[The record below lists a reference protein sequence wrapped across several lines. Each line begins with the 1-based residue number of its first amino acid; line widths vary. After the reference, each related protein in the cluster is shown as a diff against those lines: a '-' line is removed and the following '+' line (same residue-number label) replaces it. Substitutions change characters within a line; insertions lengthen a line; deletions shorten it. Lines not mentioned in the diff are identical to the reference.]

1 MPRFH
6 ATSRLVRFLAL
17 LGVFVALAFAMS
29 VQTASAAGGSINGTI
44 FDDLNNDGALSGE
57 SGHGAVVVFIDV
69 NGNNALDGPD
79 VQTTTD
85 GSGSYSFPN
94 VADGTYSVKAVVPV
108 GYGATTLNP
117 VTTIVSGSANV
128 LNVNIG
134 ISNVGSV
141 SGYVFNDVDGDGNQ
155 DMTDNGLSAR
165 TVFIDSNL
173 NGSFSAGEPTVV
185 TDGSGFYS
193 FTGLTAGTNVT
204 VRATVPGTALRT
216 SPNPNPI
223 AVTAGLVQDH
233 VDFALFT
240 YGSITGTVFNDVNAD
255 GIKAAG
261 DTGINARTVYCDLD
275 GDLVKD
281 AGEPSAA
288 SNAAGLYTINGL
300 GPITC
305 APRLVVPANTV
316 QTTANPATF
325 TVISGQSVT
334 GAEFGSFQFGSIT
347 GVVFSDGNA
356 NGTKEVAEAG
366 LSGKTVYLDAD
377 NDGTL
382 DVGETNLNS
391 NGTGTYTF
399 ANLGPGT
406 YNVRAVLLP
415 NSTQTSAA
423 LMTVS
428 MTSGQSAAGTNF
440 GFFLNASITGS
451 VYEDTNGSST
461 LTAGELGIAAQVV
474 FIDANANDSYD
485 FGEVNTTTNASGVYT
500 LSGLTP
506 GSYRVRAVLPA
517 GWMRTTTNPT
527 PVTPTSGSS
536 TTNSFGLFEL
546 ATINGVAYD
555 DYNGDGLKQAGETG
569 FDAVTVFLDTDND
582 NGFDVGEPSAVTAA
596 NGTFSI
602 SGLGPGSYKP
612 RNVMPVGTTLTTT
625 LPVAITTTS
634 GMVSNITQFGLFK
647 HVIISGSAYNDFD
660 GDGVRELGEAG
671 LAGKL
676 IFLDSNSSGL
686 LNAGEP
692 TTTTDSSG
700 NYSFTGLGPGTY
712 KPRVN
717 LTAGTERTSANPADI
732 VAYSGATVTG
742 QDFGLFSTASITG
755 TVFNDMNSSGTK
767 DAGDAGLTPRTV
779 YLDTNSNG
787 ALDTGETSVATGNGG
802 VYTISNLGPGT
813 YRVRVVV
820 PANVVLS
827 STLPAAITPSGGSVS
842 ISNDFGLFTLGS
854 IGGTIFDDKNGNGA
868 KAGAEPVLAGRT
880 VYLDSDA
887 SGTYD
892 TGEPTAL
899 SSPTGVYSFT
909 GLVAGSYRVRLQALS
924 GVLQTTP
931 DPSVITVQS
940 GTSLNTVD
948 FGTFNVAIISGT
960 VYDDQGGNGTLNVPQ
975 DVGIAGIT
983 VFMDNNNNG
992 TQDLGE
998 ISVVSDSVGLYTFAN
1013 LGPGNYIPRAV
1024 FPSATMYQTTTML
1037 SAVTPN
1043 SGQTSAGNNMGL
1055 FTYGTVSG
1063 MVWVDENGNGV
1074 KDGPELGVANARV
1087 YHDNNSGNTYTNG
1100 EPTVMTAAD
1109 GSYTLGGLK
1118 NGTVKARVVMAGGQV
1133 LSTTLIDSSP
1143 IASKT
1148 VISGRDFG
1156 LFAQATITGTIFE
1169 DKNAN
1174 KVRDN
1179 GEILLSARS
1188 VYIDANNNGRKEAS
1202 EKMATTTGPGSFT
1215 LSNLGPGPWQVL
1227 LVIPTGQVQTT
1238 VDPDSILLASGGTA
1252 AVSFGMRDTK
1262 LGPVS
1267 PTTPVPTAPG
1277 DGTDE
1282 GDADGPPVPKDA
1294 MSVNTGYWMASAE
1307 GGVFAYGNAPFFG
1320 SAVPFKPNKPIVGL
1334 AATPEN
1340 KGYHLVA
1347 TDGGIFSFG
1356 DAKFEGSMGG
1366 KPLNKPMVGMAV
1378 TPSGKG
1384 YWTVATDGGIFAYGD
1399 AKFYGST
1406 GSMTLNRPIVGMQA
1420 TTTGQ
1425 GYWLVASDGGIFAF
1439 GDAKFYGSTGSIA
1452 LNKPIVGMA
1461 RSAGDTGYWLVASD
1475 GGVFAFGDAK
1485 FLGSTGGQ
1493 PITAPI
1499 VTMHATYAG
1508 DGYMM
1513 VGADGGVYVFGKST
1527 KFGEKPPT
1535 KSPIVN

>member
-29 VQTASAAGGSINGTI
+29 MQTASAVGGSINGTI
-44 FDDLNNDGALSGE
+44 YDDLNNDGALSGE
-57 SGHGAVVVFIDV
+57 SGHGSVVVYLDL
-69 NGNNALDGPD
+69 NGNGTLEGTD
-79 VQTTTD
+79 VQTMTD
-85 GSGSYSFPN
+85 GSGTYSFPN
-94 VADGTYSVKAVVPV
+94 VADGTYSVKAVVPN

-155 DMTDNGLSAR
+155 DMTDNGLLGRA
-165 TVFIDSNL
+165 VFIDSNG
-173 NGSFSAGEPTVV
+173 NGFFSTGEPTVN
-185 TDGSGFYS
+185 TDGNGFYS
-193 FTGLTAGTNVT
+193 FTGLAANTNVT
-204 VRATVPGTALRT
+204 IRATVPGTAVRT
-216 SPNPNPI
+216 SPNPSPI
-223 AVTAGLVQDH
+223 AITAGLTQEH
-233 VDFALFT
+233 VDFAIFT
-240 YGSITGTVFNDVNAD
+240 YGSIAGTVFNDVNAD

-261 DTGINARTVYCDLD
+261 DSGINARTVYCDVD
-275 GDLVKD
+275 GDNVRD

-288 SNAAGLYTINGL
+288 TSASGLYTITGL

-316 QTTANPATF
+316 QTTTNPATF
-325 TVISGQSVT
+325 TVISALSVT

-347 GVVFSDGNA
+347 GTVYSDSNA
-356 NGTKEVAEAG
+356 NGAKEAAESG
-366 LSGKTVYLDAD
+366 LSGRTVYIDAD

-382 DVGETNLNS
+382 DVGETNVNS
-391 NGTGTYTF
+391 NGTGSYTF
-399 ANLGPGT
+399 ANIGPGT
-406 YNVRAVLLP
+406 YNVRALMPP

-423 LMTVS
+423 LMTIT

-440 GFFLNASITGS
+440 GFFLNATITGS
-451 VYEDTNGSST
+451 VFEDTNGNGT
-461 LTAGELGIAAQVV
+461 LTAGELGLPTQTV
-474 FIDANANDSYD
+474 FIDANANDAFD
-485 FGEVNTTTNASGVYT
+485 FGETTALTNASGVYSFT
-500 LSGLTP
+500 GLTP
-506 GSYRVRAVLPA
+506 GTYRIRAVLPT
-517 GWMRTTTNPT
+517 GWMRTSTNPT

-536 TTNSFGLFEL
+536 TNNSFGLFEL
-546 ATINGVAYD
+546 ASINGVVFD
-555 DYNGDGLKQAGETG
+555 DYNGDGLKQTGEAGFAST
-569 FDAVTVFLDTDND
+569 TVFLDTDND
-582 NGFDVGEPSAVTAA
+582 NGFDVGEPSAVTIA
-596 NGTFSI
+596 NGTFVI
-602 SGLGPGSYKP
+602 PDLIPGTYKP
-612 RNVMPVGTTLTTT
+612 RLVMPVGTTLTTT
-625 LPVAITTTS
+625 LPASITTTS
-634 GMVSNITQFGLFK
+634 GMVSNVTQFGLFK
-647 HVIISGSAYNDFD
+647 HVIISGSVYNDFD

-671 LAGKL
+671 LVGKL
-676 IFLDSNSSGL
+676 LYLDSNDSGV
-686 LNAGEP
+686 LNVGEP

-712 KPRVN
+712 RPRVN
-717 LTAGTERTSANPADI
+717 VISGTVQTSDDPLDI

-755 TVFNDMNSSGTK
+755 TVFNDVNSNGVK

-779 YLDTNSNG
+779 YLDANANG
-787 ALDTGETSVATGNGG
+787 ALDTGEMSVATGNGG

-820 PANVVLS
+820 PANVVLAS
-827 STLPAAITPSGGSVS
+827 PVPAPITTSGGSVS
-842 ISNDFGLFTLGS
+842 IANDFGLFTLGV
-854 IGGTIFDDKNGNGA
+854 IGGTVYDDKNGNGA

-880 VYLDSDA
+880 VYLDLDA
-887 SGTYD
+887 NGLYD
-892 TGEPTAL
+892 TGEPTAV
-899 SSPTGVYSFT
+899 SSATGVYSFS
-909 GLVAGSYRVRLQALS
+909 GLVAGGYRVRLQALS
-924 GVLQTTP
+924 GVIQTTP
-931 DPSVITVQS
+931 DPSVINVLS
-940 GTSLNTVD
+940 GTVSNTVD

-960 VYDDQGGNGTLNVPQ
+960 VYDDQGGNALLNVPQ
-975 DVGIAGIT
+975 DVGIPGIT

-992 TQDLGE
+992 AQDIGE
-998 ISVVSDSVGLYTFAN
+998 ISVVTDAVGLYTFAN
-1013 LGPGNYIPRAV
+1013 LGPGNYIPRAI
-1024 FPSATMYQTTTML
+1024 FPTTMYQTTTML
-1037 SAVTPN
+1037 SAITPN

-1055 FTYGTVSG
+1055 FTYATVSG
-1063 MVWVDENGNGV
+1063 TVWVDENGNGT
-1074 KDGPELGVANARV
+1074 KDSAELGVANARI

-1100 EPTVMTAAD
+1100 EPTVLTAAD

-1118 NGTVKARVVMAGGQV
+1118 NGTVKVRVVLATGQV

-1143 IASKT
+1143 VSSRT
-1148 VISGRDFG
+1148 VVVGRDFG
-1156 LFAQATITGTIFE
+1156 LFMQATITGTIFD

-1174 KVRDN
+1174 KARDN

-1188 VYIDANNNGRKEAS
+1188 VFIDANNNGRKEAS
-1202 EKMATTTGPGSFT
+1202 EKMATTTGPGAFT
-1215 LSNLGPGPWQVL
+1215 LTNLGPGPWQVL

-1238 VDPDSILLASGGTA
+1238 DNPAPITLSSGGTA
-1252 AVSFGMRDTK
+1252 AVTFGMRDTK
-1262 LGPVS
+1262 LGPVTPA
-1267 PTTPVPTAPG
+1267 PTDPG
-1277 DGTDE
+1277 DGTDDDGE
-1282 GDADGPPVPKDA
+1282 VEGPPVPKDA

-1399 AKFYGST
+1399 AKFFGST
-1406 GSMTLNRPIVGMQA
+1406 GSMTLNKPIVGMQA

-1439 GDAKFYGSTGSIA
+1439 GDAKFYGSTGSIT

-1461 RSAGDTGYWLVASD
+1461 RATGDSGYWLVASD
-1475 GGVFAFGDAK
+1475 GGIFAYGDAK
-1485 FLGSTGGQ
+1485 FMGSVGGQ
-1493 PITAPI
+1493 TISAPI

-1527 KFGEKPPT
+1527 KFGEKPET